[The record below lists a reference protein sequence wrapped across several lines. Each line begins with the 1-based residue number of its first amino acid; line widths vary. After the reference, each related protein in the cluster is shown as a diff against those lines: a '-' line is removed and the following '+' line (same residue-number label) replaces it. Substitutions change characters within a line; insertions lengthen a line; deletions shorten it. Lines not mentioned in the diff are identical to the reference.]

1 MKTKF
6 TSSDIGFFMID
17 KTPTLNLNFKYFS
30 LLKKFLFLLVL
41 FNYSVKA
48 QVSWIQQTVVFPPGY
63 TKITNLNLINSN
75 NLWALSKNSTLDKV
89 GFSKSVNGSTWN
101 SAGELI
107 YGPTIDLVNFQAI
120 SANYAYTLFVNESDF
135 ASGILKKTG
144 DGGGTWVNSGTF
156 NGFPNIVHFFDANT
170 GVVICDPPLENSN
183 FSIYRTTDGG
193 TTWNSISTA
202 NLPAL
207 IVGEYGLNTAFDYN
221 QNSIW
226 FATSTGR
233 FFKTNNQGITWSAAQ
248 SPYTSLAI
256 NTNSSLR
263 PEFSLE
269 NSNTAYILNGDYS
282 KLSKTIDGGTTWNN
296 LTPGNVGS
304 QVFIKKIPDQNVLLV
319 MGTTSS
325 KYSTDGGLSWVLI
338 DSTPK
343 IFPVSSGINSTWSV
357 GAGDIL
363 YKLNPA
369 FLEVSNT
376 NRINEIQIYPNPV
389 KDFIS
394 IIQDDNSSLLYTI
407 SDITGKQILAG
418 QNKYNER
425 IDVSKL
431 SKGVYFIQI
440 KGKTIK
446 TTLKFIKE

>member
-1 MKTKF
+1 M
-6 TSSDIGFFMID
+6 
-17 KTPTLNLNFKYFS
+17 
-30 LLKKFLFLLVL
+30 
-41 FNYSVKA
+41 
-48 QVSWIQQTVVFPPGY
+48 
-63 TKITNLNLINSN
+63 
-75 NLWALSKNSTLDKV
+75 SKN
-89 GFSKSVNGSTWN
+89 
-101 SAGELI
+101 
-107 YGPTIDLVNFQAI
+107 
-120 SANYAYTLFVNESDF
+120 
-135 ASGILKKTG
+135 
-144 DGGGTWVNSGTF
+144 
-156 NGFPNIVHFFDANT
+156 
-170 GVVICDPPLENSN
+170 
-183 FSIYRTTDGG
+183 
-193 TTWNSISTA
+193 
-202 NLPAL
+202 LP
-207 IVGEYGLNTAFDYN
+207 
-221 QNSIW
+221 
-226 FATSTGR
+226 

-357 GAGDIL
+357 GAGDII

-440 KGKTIK
+440 KCKTIK